1 MLLLFMCMI
10 LGLPLIDIL
19 MIAETSQGFAYNIV
33 DFLLFF
39 FFLVVAV
46 SGALQAAAMASILGL
61 EALGTA
67 TGSVYLS
74 SFMSHRY

>member
-1 MLLLFMCMI
+1 MAIFNCYVSSPE
-10 LGLPLIDIL
+10 G
-19 MIAETSQGFAYNIV
+19 IV

-39 FFLVVAV
+39 FLLVVAV
-46 SGALQAAAMASILGL
+46 SGAQAAAMASILGL
-61 EALGTA
+61 EAFGTA